1 MKTLAKGILTVALI
15 FSINFVFGQMG
26 VEDGSRYGHGED
38 SIRCIR
44 NMSLYREYA
53 RQKNYDL
60 AKEPWA
66 IVFTECPKATK
77 YMYLDGIKMI
87 EADIKKAEDDV
98 QKEVLIDSMMK
109 IYDQRI
115 KYYKQKGFVL
125 GLKGVDYIKYSKNT
139 VENMQ
144 KGYGFLKESVKL
156 QKQKSGPAEL
166 LTYMQASNSLYKA
179 QAIEA
184 GDVVADFGA
193 IIEITDLVIK
203 SGSKKAKNMKMVK
216 ASVEKIFEE
225 SGAANC
231 DDLVPFYAKKYEETP
246 EDAEFLKKAT
256 DLLRSTKCTDSDL
269 FFNMAEKLNSI
280 EPSAKL
286 AKELAKISNQKDKL
300 EVAARYYK
308 QAIEMQNDN
317 IEKANY
323 YLELG
328 DVTRRLGNYSQ
339 ARTYA
344 LNSIE
349 LNPANGYPYLLI
361 GNIYAASSKSCGE
374 DDFEQKTVYW
384 AAVDKFAKAK
394 SIDPELAS
402 DANKFIEAYR
412 PHFPDTETI
421 FFYGLKVGDT
431 YTVGCW
437 INEATTVRSR

>member
-1 MKTLAKGILTVALI
+1 MKTLAKGILTALLI
-15 FSINFVFGQMG
+15 LAISSVFGQKG
-26 VEDGSRYGHGED
+26 VEDGSRFGHGAD

-44 NMSLYREYA
+44 NFSLFREYVK
-53 RQKNYDL
+53 QNNYDL
-60 AKEPWA
+60 AKEPWK
-66 IVFTECPKATK
+66 IVYAECPKATK
-77 YMYLDGIKMI
+77 YIYIDGIRMLEI
-87 EADIKKAEDDV
+87 DIKKTNDEI
-98 QKEVLIDSMMK
+98 QKEVLIDSMMN

-115 KYYKQKGFVL
+115 KYYGQKGYVL
-125 GLKGVDYIKYSKNT
+125 GNKGVNFIKYSKSS

-144 KGYGFLKESVKL
+144 KGYDFLKESITIEKH
-156 QKQKSGPAEL
+156 KSGPAQL
-166 LTYMQASNSLYKA
+166 LTFMQASNSLFKA

-184 GDVVADFGA
+184 GEVVADFGM
-193 IIEITDLVIK
+193 IVEITDLVIK
-203 SGSKKAKNMKMVK
+203 SGTNRAPNMKMVK
-216 ASVEKIFEE
+216 ASVENIFEE

-231 DDLVPFYAKKYEETP
+231 DDLVPFYATKYAETP
-246 EDAEFLKKAT
+246 EDIEFLRKAT

-280 EPSAKL
+280 EPSALL
-286 AKELAKISNQKDKL
+286 AKELAKINNQKENL
-300 EVAARYYK
+300 EDAARYYK
-308 QAIEMQNDN
+308 QAIEMQSDN

-349 LNPANGYPYLLI
+349 LNPENGYPYLLI
-361 GNIYAASSKSCGE
+361 GNIYAASSKSCSE
-374 DDFEQKTVYW
+374 DNFEQKAVYW

-394 SIDPELAS
+394 SIDPELAV

-431 YTVGCW
+431 YTVECW
-437 INEATTVRSR
+437 INEKTTVRSR

>member
-184 GDVVADFGA
+184 GDVVADF
-193 IIEITDLVIK
+193 
-203 SGSKKAKNMKMVK
+203 
-216 ASVEKIFEE
+216 
-225 SGAANC
+225 GAANC

>member
-1 MKTLAKGILTVALI
+1 MKTLAKGILTVVLI
-15 FSINFVFGQMG
+15 FSINFVFGQKG

-44 NMSLYREYA
+44 NMSLFREYVK
-53 RQKNYDL
+53 QKNYDL
-60 AKEPWA
+60 AKEPWK
-66 IVFTECPKATK
+66 IVYTECPKATI
-77 YMYLDGIKMI
+77 YLYINGISMI
-87 EADIKKAEDDV
+87 EADIKKTDDEV
-98 QKEVLIDSMMK
+98 QKEVLVDSMMK

-115 KYYKQKGFVL
+115 KYYGKKGFVL
-125 GLKGVDYIKYSKNT
+125 GDKGVDFVKYSKKT
-139 VENMQ
+139 VENMER
-144 KGYGFLKESVKL
+144 GYRYLKESVKL
-156 QKQKSGPAEL
+156 EKQKSGPAQL
-166 LTYMQASNSLYKA
+166 LTYMQASNSLYQA

-193 IIEITDLVIK
+193 IVEITDPIIK
-203 SGSKKAKNMKMVK
+203 SGSKKAKNMEMVK

-231 DDLVPFYAKKYEETP
+231 DDLVPFYAKKFEETP
-246 EDAEFLKKAT
+246 DDVEFLKKAT
-256 DLLRSTKCTDSDL
+256 DLLRTTKCTDSDL
-269 FFNMAEKLNSI
+269 FFNMAEKLNSF

-286 AKELAKISNQKDKL
+286 AKELAKISNQKENL

-308 QAIEMQNDN
+308 QAIEMQTDN

-349 LNPANGYPYLLI
+349 LNPENGYPYLLI
-361 GNIYAASSKSCGE
+361 GNIYAASSKSCSD
-374 DDFEQKTVYW
+374 DDFEQKAVYW

-412 PHFPDTETI
+412 PHFPDSETI